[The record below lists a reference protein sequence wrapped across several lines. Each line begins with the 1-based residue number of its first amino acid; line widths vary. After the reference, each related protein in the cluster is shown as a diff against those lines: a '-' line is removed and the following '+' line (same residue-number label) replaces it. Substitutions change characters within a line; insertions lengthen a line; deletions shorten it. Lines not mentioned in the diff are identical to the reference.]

1 MDHRGRMLKTLS
13 TLAGCMTIG
22 AVLLAWLEPTP
33 QDYASGR
40 SLLTDEAN
48 AALRRGL
55 ARELV
60 RTAHMRS
67 AAWHGIEVVA
77 LGSAPTGRGAM
88 LSART
93 PPEGI
98 DFLVLPDGR
107 FQALPTWRNSSPAG
121 DSSPVIRVGLSVDPA
136 ARRVPPAQWAALQA
150 LLVELVDQT
159 RSGPR
164 ALPVQLAGADD
175 DSRGPT
181 TSALLEHLRSLLSR
195 EGLLG

>member
-1 MDHRGRMLKTLS
+1 MLKTLS
-13 TLAGCMTIG
+13 TLAVCMTVG
-22 AVLLAWLEPTP
+22 AGLLGWLEPTP

-40 SLLTDEAN
+40 SLLTDQAN

-60 RTAHMRS
+60 RTAHLQP
-67 AAWHGIEVVA
+67 AAWGGIEVVA
-77 LGSAPTGRGAM
+77 LGGPATGRGTM

-93 PPEGI
+93 PPDGI
-98 DFLVLPDGR
+98 HFLVLPDGR
-107 FQALPTWRNSSPAG
+107 FQALPAWRNSRAVG
-121 DSSPVIRVGLSVDPA
+121 DSTPVIRIGLSVDST

-164 ALPVQLAGADD
+164 ALPVQLSDADA
-175 DSRGPT
+175 SRGPT
-181 TSALLEHLRSLLSR
+181 TEALLEHLRSLLSR